1 MRSKTFVIVI
11 IIVFVIEASL
21 TALFLRKAQNV
32 EQDNILINHCLKTV
46 EENYGN
52 EDAYPSDLSYSIIDN
67 EGNVIYTNGEDV
79 SLTIS
84 EAIKRNDTILDVS
97 PNGELEGHMIFR
109 NTTVD
114 RINGWR
120 RNIAITVIVSS
131 VLQAGLILSYYFYLR
146 KTITEPFNKLSSF
159 AERVAG
165 GDLDVPLD
173 LDRKH
178 VFGSFTEAFDLMRT
192 ELKKSRAS
200 EKAANDAKKEMVAKL
215 SHDIKT
221 PVASI
226 KSASEFGYELSNDE
240 KIKERFNS
248 INIKADELTVL
259 VDNLFSSSVSD
270 ATEISVDP
278 GENSSQSIYD
288 AIRNADYLKRVKEF
302 KIPECKVFT
311 DKLRIQQAFD
321 NVFINSYKYADTD
334 ITVDAI
340 LEDGYLKV
348 SVRDFGPGVTDEEIS
363 VLKEKYKRGENSK
376 GKDGAGLGLYLTSYF
391 LKSMDGDIFVT
402 NEDPGLKVLFL
413 IRTI

>member
-1 MRSKTFVIVI
+1 MKSKTFVIVI

-32 EQDNILINHCLKTV
+32 EQDNVLINHCLKTV

-52 EDAYPSDLSYSIIDN
+52 ESSYPDDLSYSILDN
-67 EGNVIYTNGEDV
+67 DGNVIYTNGKDV
-79 SLTIS
+79 SLTMS
-84 EAIKRNDTILDVS
+84 DAVKRNDTILDVM
-97 PNGELEGHMIFR
+97 PDGELMGHMIFR
-109 NTTVD
+109 NTIAD
-114 RINGWR
+114 RINSWR
-120 RNIAITVIVSS
+120 IRIAITVFVSS
-131 VLQAGLILSYYFYLR
+131 VLQAILILSYYFYLR
-146 KTITEPFNKLSSF
+146 KTITEPFGKLSSF
-159 AERVAG
+159 ATRVAG

-173 LDRKH
+173 LDKKH

-248 INIKADELTVL
+248 INIKADELTIL

-270 ATEISVDP
+270 ATEIRVNP
-278 GENSSQSIYD
+278 RENSSKTIYD
-288 AIRNADYLKRVKEF
+288 AIRNADYLQRVKEI

-311 DKLRIQQAFD
+311 DNLRIQQAFD

-334 ITVDAI
+334 ITVDSV

-348 SVRDFGPGVTDEEIS
+348 SVRDFGPGVTDEEVS
-363 VLKEKYKRGENSK
+363 VLKEKYKRGQNSE
-376 GKDGAGLGLYLTSYF
+376 GKEGAGLGLYLTSYF

>member
-1 MRSKTFVIVI
+1 MRSRTFVIAI
-11 IIVFVIEASL
+11 IIVFIIEASM
-21 TALFLRKAQNV
+21 TALFLRKVQNV
-32 EQDNILINHCLKTV
+32 EQDNVLINDCLKTV
-46 EENYGN
+46 EENYGD
-52 EDAYPSDLSYSIIDN
+52 EASYPTSLSYSLIDN
-67 EGNVIYTNGEDV
+67 SGNVIFTNGKDV
-79 SLTIS
+79 SLTMS
-84 EAIKRNDTILDVS
+84 DAIKRNDTILDVS
-97 PNGELEGHMIFR
+97 SNGELMGHMIFR
-109 NTTVD
+109 NTTHD

-120 RNIAITVIVSS
+120 IRIAVTVFVSS
-131 VLQAGLILSYYFYLR
+131 IVQAILLLSYYLYLR

-159 AERVAG
+159 AFRVAG
-165 GDLDVPLD
+165 GDLEVPLD
-173 LDRKH
+173 LDKKH
-178 VFGSFTEAFDLMRT
+178 VFGSFTEAFDLMRS
-192 ELKKSRAS
+192 ELKKSRAA

-226 KSASEFGYELSNDE
+226 KSASEFGYEITNDD
-240 KIKERFNS
+240 KVKERFNS

-270 ATEISVDP
+270 ATEIRVNP
-278 GENSSQSIYD
+278 RENSSQTIYD
-288 AIRNADYLKRVKEF
+288 AIRNADYLQRVKEI

-311 DKLRIQQAFD
+311 DNLRIQQAFD
-321 NVFINSYKYADTD
+321 NVFMNSYKYADTD
-334 ITVDAI
+334 ITVDAV

-348 SVRDFGPGVTDEEIS
+348 SVRDFGPGVTDEEVS
-363 VLKEKYKRGENSK
+363 VLKEKYKRGANSE